1 MLQSTVIQIIEQ
13 TAPLSLMAEWDHSGV
28 QVASPRRD
36 ISRLAVCL
44 DPLPMQIAL
53 ALEAGADMVLTHHPL
68 SLSPQWTDRFND
80 CTDALRMLYSADV
93 PLYAC
98 HTTLDANP
106 LGPSAW
112 LPDELGLAN
121 RTILEETGTFQSAA
135 GTEIKCGFGITG
147 DLPAAEGFS
156 EFFAKLSLLLPRK
169 NMRSTARLIGIPPE
183 KIRRVA
189 VCTGSGSSL
198 IEEVLASGADVYITG
213 DIKYHDALKI
223 FSRNAKQASDHCDMA
238 ILDVGHF
245 SLEEEMMRRFAILL
259 DKRLQGVDV
268 IFLPGRDP
276 FLSMNFISA
285 TSEV

>member
-13 TAPLSLMAEWDHSGV
+13 TAPLSLMAEWDHSGM
-28 QVASPRRD
+28 QVASIRRD
-36 ISRLAVCL
+36 VSCLAVCL
-44 DPLPMQIAL
+44 DPLPMQIDL
-53 ALEAGADMVLTHHPL
+53 ALETGADMVLTHHPL
-68 SLSPQWTDRFND
+68 SLSPQWTDKSND
-80 CTDALRMLYSADV
+80 FTDTLRKLYTADV

-112 LPDELGLAN
+112 LPDELGLSN
-121 RTILEETGTFQSAA
+121 RTILEELGTFRSDP
-135 GTEIKCGFGITG
+135 GTEIKFGFGISG
-147 DLPAAEGFS
+147 DLPAPIGFS
-156 EFFAKLSLLLPRK
+156 EFFARLSLLLPK
-169 NMRSTARLIGIPPE
+169 QNMCRSSRLIGTPPE

-198 IEEVLASGADVYITG
+198 IEEACASGADIYLTG
-213 DIKYHDALKI
+213 DIKYHDALAV
-223 FSRNAKQASDHCDMA
+223 FSRNAKQGPDHCGMC

-259 DKRLQGVDV
+259 KKSMEELNV

-276 FLSMNFISA
+276 FQSMNFISA
-285 TSEV
+285 TTEV